1 MCVKDIDL
9 CAQTMLT
16 IVGVIIDMI
25 RGDLCGLLIN
35 VIYYA
40 IIHLKFNISNNY
52 LAKSSF

>member
-25 RGDLCGLLIN
+25 RGDLCDLLIN
-35 VIYYA
+35 VIYYV
-40 IIHLKFNISNNY
+40 ISHLKFNISNNY